1 MALYE
6 AGRRLDYSF
15 RRRNSWPA
23 EMVDSLANEEV
34 PMRRD
39 QLTFQQI
46 ELAKK
51 LYRDGQSLRAASRA
65 LRLPVRVV
73 RAALLGAG

>member
-1 MALYE
+1 
-6 AGRRLDYSF
+6 
-15 RRRNSWPA
+15 
-23 EMVDSLANEEV
+23 
-34 PMRRD
+34 MRRD